1 MPRSSAAE
9 ESSPTV
15 TRRLLT
21 GTLDLIG
28 RDGGTNLS
36 VRRLAEASGRSTMCV
51 YTYFGGRGALLAAA
65 HEEASRDLLDTVE
78 RHESAAARAQAAAA
92 WMNERPQLALWL
104 FTVSDPAELAGRRVE
119 LTVQARAALDGPA
132 GTMRLGEMVGLL
144 VLDGRVAVDGATVDG
159 AAVR

>member
-28 RDGGTNLS
+28 SDGGANLS

-51 YTYFGGRGALLAAA
+51 YTYFGGRGSLLAAA
-65 HEEASRDLLDTVE
+65 HKEAGQELLDAVE
-78 RHESAAARAQAAAA
+78 AHAGAGRGQAAAE

-104 FTVSDPAELAGRRVE
+104 FTVTDPPEVAACRAE
-119 LTVQARAALDGPA
+119 LTVRMRAALDGQA

-144 VLDGRVAVDGATVDG
+144 VLDGHVAIDED
-159 AAVR
+159 AVR

>member
-28 RDGGTNLS
+28 HDGGANLS

-51 YTYFGGRGALLAAA
+51 YTYFGGRGSLLAAA
-65 HEEASRDLLDTVE
+65 HKEAGQELLDAVGG
-78 RHESAAARAQAAAA
+78 HEPGAARVHAAAD
-92 WMNERPQLALWL
+92 WMNAHPRLALWL
-104 FTVSDPAELAGRRVE
+104 FTVADPPEVAASRAELTAR
-119 LTVQARAALDGPA
+119 ARAALDGQV

-144 VLDGRVAVDGATVDG
+144 VLDGHVAIDED
-159 AAVR
+159 AVR